1 MLFLVQL
8 LGFVFVFNVLWK
20 GFIDFMCKRLICIG
34 VREDQGG
41 RVLILIQWLN
51 LIIFYEIDNFIKHV
65 VFLIFFLFFGGNKFW
80 HAIVGGALMNIVC
93 APSLREVL
101 ENYCWEFEFDG
112 MVMGTEWWVLWKTSS
127 KFNYLAQN
135 RIDKFPMLV
144 LELLDFTHIFCK
156 FLISQC
162 FILFLFRLITFSK
175 IFFFLFWK
183 V

>member
-1 MLFLVQL
+1 MT
-8 LGFVFVFNVLWK
+8 
-20 GFIDFMCKRLICIG
+20 CYS
-34 VREDQGG
+34 GG
-41 RVLILIQWLN
+41 
-51 LIIFYEIDNFIKHV
+51 
-65 VFLIFFLFFGGNKFW
+65 
-80 HAIVGGALMNIVC
+80 GGAFMNIVC
-93 APSLREVL
+93 ALSLREVL

-175 IFFFLFWK
+175 IFFFFVLEGVSLIHGLICKICNRSLIFFSGD
-183 V
+183 